1 MGNHREK
8 TLEKTGAW
16 SYNLPRSSYS
26 IDPHGEEAM
35 RRKILLA
42 SFALLVILFS
52 CLLFVTPYSP
62 VQAQEVAVDILAP
75 TPTLDPVQILNQ
87 ANAAA
92 TQAAN
97 AAIQS
102 NTAAT
107 TVNTVA
113 SGLNITLF
121 FFSVLSAVLGV
132 VGTLTFAELTRKVK
146 QVDSATAKVKELVGR
161 TNANLVETANE
172 VINMADSKVKLAIEP
187 LPKKVEDLRKEVTY
201 LLQGYQLLEQG
212 KKDQAIKAFE
222 MVLQIRPAHAQANYA
237 LGRIYSGGKSYARAI
252 GCLKAAIGSE
262 HEFPEAHMELGL
274 ALRRQA
280 DQQFEEATQG
290 KKDLNDEVQKK
301 ALKQRDDG
309 YLAAIQ
315 YLKEAETTL
324 PGDEDILGALGGIYR
339 RWGVYQTALAYYQDA
354 LSANPNSSYARGN
367 VASLS
372 YHVGN
377 QQIARQA
384 FEDTIALATKRI
396 DAHDSR
402 EPWWDYYGR
411 AMAKLVLRQIGDAT
425 KKYEAEETAIEDYN
439 KAIELT
445 LHSENFE
452 SVLSGLNFL
461 GEAQSQYNPPGI
473 PDMDEVITLIKTAK
487 VEMEAREK
495 AQKEGKEKA
504 RIEAQPAEE
513 VSTSTPVE
521 VQSNTPAPEA
531 PPDPTGSEKG
541 TSH

>member
-1 MGNHREK
+1 
-8 TLEKTGAW
+8 
-16 SYNLPRSSYS
+16 
-26 IDPHGEEAM
+26 M

-42 SFALLVILFS
+42 SFALLIILFS

-97 AAIQS
+97 AATQS

-113 SGLNITLF
+113 SGLNIALV
-121 FFSVLSAVLGV
+121 FFSVLFAVLGV
-132 VGTLTFAELTRKVK
+132 VGTLAFAELTRKVK
-146 QVDSATAKVKELVGR
+146 QVESAIQRVDSATAKVKELVGR

-172 VINMADSKVKLAIEP
+172 VINMADSKVTLAIKP

-222 MVLQIRPAHAQANYA
+222 MVLAIRPEHAQANYM

-252 GCLKAAIGSE
+252 SCFKTAISSE
-262 HEFPEAHMELGL
+262 PDYSEVRMELGL

-290 KKDLNDEVQKK
+290 KKDLNDEGLKK

-309 YLAAIQ
+309 YLEAIQ
-315 YLKEAETTL
+315 YLREAETSL

-339 RWGVYQTALAYYQDA
+339 RWEVYQRALTYYQDA
-354 LSANPNSSYARGN
+354 LSANPNSSYALGN

-372 YHVGN
+372 YHLGHLF
-377 QQIARQA
+377 IARQA
-384 FEDTIALATKRI
+384 FEETIPLATKRI

-402 EPWWDYYGR
+402 EPWWDYYDR
-411 AMAKLVLRQIGDAT
+411 AMAKLVLRQIGDTA
-425 KKYEAEETAIEDYN
+425 KKYEAEETAIDDYK

-461 GEAQSQYNPPGI
+461 REAQSQYNPPDIKGL
-473 PDMDEVITLIKTAK
+473 DEVISLIGTAK

-504 RIEAQPAEE
+504 RIEAQPVEE

-521 VQSNTPAPEA
+521 VQSNTPASEA

-541 TSH
+541 TSR

>member
-1 MGNHREK
+1 
-8 TLEKTGAW
+8 
-16 SYNLPRSSYS
+16 
-26 IDPHGEEAM
+26 M

-62 VQAQEVAVDILAP
+62 VQAQEVAADILAP

-97 AAIQS
+97 AATQS

-107 TVNTVA
+107 TANTVA
-113 SGLNITLF
+113 SGLNIVLV
-121 FFSVLSAVLGV
+121 FFSVAFAALGIFGFV
-132 VGTLTFAELTRKVK
+132 TVSGLNKKVA
-146 QVDSATAKVKELVGR
+146 QVNKAKELVDR
-161 TNANLVETANE
+161 ANAKLVDTVSE
-172 VINMADSKVKLAIEP
+172 VRSMADARVTEAIQS
-187 LPKKVEDLRKEVTY
+187 LPPVVDNLRKEVTY
-201 LLQGYQLLEQG
+201 LVQGYQLLEQG

-222 MVLQIRPAHAQANYA
+222 MVLSIRPANAQANYA
-237 LGRIYSGGKSYARAI
+237 LGRIYSGDKSYARAI
-252 GCLKAAIGSE
+252 RCLKAAISSE
-262 HEFPEAHMELGL
+262 HDFHEARMELGL

-309 YLAAIQ
+309 YLEAIQ
-315 YLKEAETTL
+315 YLREAETSL

-339 RWGVYQTALAYYQDA
+339 RWEVYQRALTYYQDA
-354 LSANPNSSYARGN
+354 LSANPNSSYALGN

-372 YHVGN
+372 YHLGHLF
-377 QQIARQA
+377 IARQA
-384 FEDTIALATKRI
+384 FEETIPLATKRI

-402 EPWWDYYGR
+402 EPWWDYFDRG
-411 AMAKLVLRQIGDAT
+411 MAKLVLRQIGDTT
-425 KKYEAEETAIEDYN
+425 KKYEAEETAIDDYK

-461 GEAQSQYNPPGI
+461 KEAQSQYNPPVINGL
-473 PDMDEVITLIKTAK
+473 DEVISLIGTAK
-487 VEMEAREK
+487 VEMEVREK

-521 VQSNTPAPEA
+521 VQSNTPASEA